1 MRKVALVFVVY
12 CVVADLAHGAP
23 PPPEM
28 VRSMT
33 EAIVKH
39 RPDAKIEV
47 TDDGFVAKAGTMM
60 FTLHNKSKSGEV
72 YADTYRAEGPNFK
85 GFLLRVAVNP
95 GLYQGAAATPQTLQE
110 AYFTTFIDAPATPAG
125 DAHYAVGFS
134 FGSRLDPELK
144 KAIFEVIPKT
154 KFQEGAVPGGGAR

>member
-1 MRKVALVFVVY
+1 MRSFAPVFVVLGLI
-12 CVVADLAHGAP
+12 ADSSLGAP

-28 VRSMT
+28 VRKLT
-33 EAIVKH
+33 AAIGKH
-39 RPDAKIEV
+39 CPDAKIEV
-47 TDDGFVAKAGTMM
+47 TADGFIAKSGTMM
-60 FTLHNKSKSGEV
+60 FTLHGKSKTGEI

-110 AYFTTFIDAPATPAG
+110 AYFTTFIDAPSTPAG

-144 KAIFEVIPKT
+144 KAIFEVIPKS
-154 KFQEGAVPGGGAR
+154 KFQPGVGER